1 MNGQFAV
8 EARDLTR
15 TFGSF
20 VAVDH
25 VNFEVE
31 PGEVFGFLGPNGSG
45 KTTTIRM
52 LCGLLPQSSGTGR
65 VLGLDI
71 ATQSEQI
78 KRQIGYMSQR
88 FSLYDDLTV
97 QENLRFYSSVY
108 GVVGKQARLRE
119 GELLELAGLRGR
131 EGERTSNLSGG
142 WKQRLA
148 LACAIVHKP
157 PIIFLDE
164 PTGGVD
170 PAVRRAFWDVIYDL
184 AETGVTVFVTTHFM
198 DEAEH
203 CHRAGLMY
211 AGRLVA
217 LDTPDQLKQTV
228 IQGELLELEASAI
241 NGANDWQDAFSET
254 LLTLE
259 GVRDVGLFGARLRIL
274 VDRAQARSAALMNSA
289 HSAGLRDVSL
299 SPVAATLED
308 VFVTLVQNERARSED

>member
-1 MNGQFAV
+1 MQEPFAV

-15 TFGSF
+15 TFGDF

-25 VNFEVE
+25 ITFEVE

-52 LCGLLPQSSGTGR
+52 LCGLLPQTSGLGK
-65 VLGLDI
+65 VLGYDI

-97 QENLRFYSSVY
+97 QENLSFYSSVY

-131 EGERTSNLSGG
+131 EHERTSNLSGG

-148 LACAIVHKP
+148 LICAIVHKP

-217 LDTPDQLKQTV
+217 LDTPDRLKQSV
-228 IQGELLELEASAI
+228 IQGELLELEANDA
-241 NGANDWQDAFSET
+241 ANDWQDDLSER
-254 LLTLE
+254 LLLLE
-259 GVRDVGLFGARLRIL
+259 GVRDVSLFGARLRIL
-274 VDRAQARSAALMNSA
+274 VDQAQARSAALLASA
-289 HSAGLRDVSL
+289 QAAGLRDVSL
-299 SPVAATLED
+299 SPVAVSLED
-308 VFVTLVQNERARSED
+308 VFVTLVQNERARNGA

>member
-1 MNGQFAV
+1 MQEPFAV

-15 TFGSF
+15 TFGDF

-25 VNFEVE
+25 ITFEVE

-52 LCGLLPQSSGTGR
+52 LCGLLPQTSGLGK
-65 VLGLDI
+65 VLGYDI

-97 QENLRFYSSVY
+97 QENLSFYSSVY

-131 EGERTSNLSGG
+131 EHERTSNLSGG

-148 LACAIVHKP
+148 LICAIVHKP

-217 LDTPDQLKQTV
+217 LDTPDRLKQSV
-228 IQGELLELEASAI
+228 IQGELLELEANDA
-241 NGANDWQDAFSET
+241 ANDWQDDLSER
-254 LLTLE
+254 LLLLE
-259 GVRDVGLFGARLRIL
+259 GVRDVSLFGARLRIL
-274 VDRAQARSAALMNSA
+274 VDQAQARSAALLASA
-289 HSAGLRDVSL
+289 QAAGLRDVSL
-299 SPVAATLED
+299 SPVAVSLED
-308 VFVTLVQNERARSED
+308 VFVTLVQNERARNGV

>member
-1 MNGQFAV
+1 MQEPFAV

-15 TFGSF
+15 TFGDF

-25 VNFEVE
+25 ITFEVE

-52 LCGLLPQSSGTGR
+52 LCGLLPQTSGLGK
-65 VLGLDI
+65 VLGYDI

-131 EGERTSNLSGG
+131 EHERTSNLSGG

-148 LACAIVHKP
+148 LICAIVHKP

-217 LDTPDQLKQTV
+217 LDTPDRLKQSV
-228 IQGELLELEASAI
+228 IQGELLELEANDA
-241 NGANDWQDAFSET
+241 ANDWQDDLSER
-254 LLTLE
+254 LLQLE
-259 GVRDVGLFGARLRIL
+259 GVRDVSLFGARLRIL
-274 VDRAQARSAALMNSA
+274 VDHAQTRSAALLASA
-289 HSAGLRDVSL
+289 QAAGLRDVSL
-299 SPVAATLED
+299 SPVAVSLED
-308 VFVTLVQNERARSED
+308 VFVTLVQNERARNGA

>member
-1 MNGQFAV
+1 MQEPFAV

-15 TFGSF
+15 TFGDF

-25 VNFEVE
+25 ITFEVE

-52 LCGLLPQSSGTGR
+52 LCGLLPQTSGLGK
-65 VLGLDI
+65 VLGYDI

-97 QENLRFYSSVY
+97 QENLSFYSSVY
-108 GVVGKQARLRE
+108 GVVGKQACLRE

-131 EGERTSNLSGG
+131 EHERTSNLSGG

-148 LACAIVHKP
+148 LICAIVHKP

-217 LDTPDQLKQTV
+217 LDTPDRLKQSV
-228 IQGELLELEASAI
+228 IQGELLELEANDA
-241 NGANDWQDAFSET
+241 ANDWQDDLSER
-254 LLTLE
+254 LLQLE
-259 GVRDVGLFGARLRIL
+259 GVRDVSLFGARLRIL
-274 VDRAQARSAALMNSA
+274 VDHAQARSAALLASA
-289 HSAGLRDVSL
+289 QAAGLRDVSL
-299 SPVAATLED
+299 SPVAVSLED
-308 VFVTLVQNERARSED
+308 VFVTLVQNERARNGA

>member
-1 MNGQFAV
+1 MQEPFAV

-15 TFGSF
+15 TFGDF

-25 VNFEVE
+25 ITFEVE

-52 LCGLLPQSSGTGR
+52 LCGLLPQTSGLGK
-65 VLGLDI
+65 VLGYDI

-131 EGERTSNLSGG
+131 EHERTSNLSGG

-148 LACAIVHKP
+148 LICAIVHKP

-170 PAVRRAFWDVIYDL
+170 PAVRRAFWDVIYGL

-217 LDTPDQLKQTV
+217 LDTPDRLKQSV
-228 IQGELLELEASAI
+228 IQGELLELEANDA
-241 NGANDWQDAFSET
+241 ANDWQDDLSER
-254 LLTLE
+254 LLQLE
-259 GVRDVGLFGARLRIL
+259 GVRDVSLFGARLRIL
-274 VDRAQARSAALMNSA
+274 VDHAQTRSAALLASA
-289 HSAGLRDVSL
+289 QAAGLRDVSL
-299 SPVAATLED
+299 SPVAVSLED
-308 VFVTLVQNERARSED
+308 VFVTLVQNERARNGA

>member
-1 MNGQFAV
+1 MQEPFAV

-15 TFGSF
+15 TFGDF

-25 VNFEVE
+25 ITFEVE

-52 LCGLLPQSSGTGR
+52 LCGLLPQTSGLGK
-65 VLGLDI
+65 VLGYDI

-131 EGERTSNLSGG
+131 EHERTSNLSGG

-148 LACAIVHKP
+148 LICAIVHKP

-217 LDTPDQLKQTV
+217 LDTPDRLKQSV
-228 IQGELLELEASAI
+228 IQGELLELEANDA
-241 NGANDWQDAFSET
+241 ANDWQDDLSER
-254 LLTLE
+254 LLLLE
-259 GVRDVGLFGARLRIL
+259 GVRDVSLFGARLRIL
-274 VDRAQARSAALMNSA
+274 VDQAQARSAALLASA
-289 HSAGLRDVSL
+289 QAAGLRDVSL
-299 SPVAATLED
+299 SPVAVSLED
-308 VFVTLVQNERARSED
+308 VFVTLVQNERARNGA

>member
-1 MNGQFAV
+1 MQEPFAV

-15 TFGSF
+15 TFGDF

-25 VNFEVE
+25 ITFEVE

-52 LCGLLPQSSGTGR
+52 LCGLLPQTSGLGK
-65 VLGLDI
+65 VLGYDI

-97 QENLRFYSSVY
+97 QENLSFYSSVY

-131 EGERTSNLSGG
+131 EHERTSNLSGG

-148 LACAIVHKP
+148 LICAIVHKP

-217 LDTPDQLKQTV
+217 LDTPDRLKQSV
-228 IQGELLELEASAI
+228 IQGELLELEANDA
-241 NGANDWQDAFSET
+241 ANDWQDDLSER
-254 LLTLE
+254 LLQLE
-259 GVRDVGLFGARLRIL
+259 GVRDVSLFGARLRIL
-274 VDRAQARSAALMNSA
+274 VDHAQARSAALLASA
-289 HSAGLRDVSL
+289 QAAGLRDVSL
-299 SPVAATLED
+299 SPVAVSLED
-308 VFVTLVQNERARSED
+308 VFVTLVQNERARNGA